1 VVTSSGMNFAA
12 LQRGNTARVT
22 SIESNPETL
31 RLQEMGLTVGTEF
44 QVIKVA
50 PFGDTI
56 EIRLRGYSLCLR
68 KGEANGI
75 ALELVA

>member
-1 VVTSSGMNFAA
+1 MMSFDQ
-12 LQRGNTARVT
+12 LQRNMRARVST
-22 SIESNPETL
+22 IEPNPATL

-44 QVIKVA
+44 SVAKVA

-68 KGEANGI
+68 KCEAAGI
-75 ALELVA
+75 EVELI

>member
-1 VVTSSGMNFAA
+1 MK
-12 LQRGNTARVT
+12 ARVT
-22 SIESNPETL
+22 AIESNPETL

-44 QVIKVA
+44 EVAKIA

-68 KGEANGI
+68 KREADGI
-75 ALELVA
+75 ELELVA

>member
-1 VVTSSGMNFAA
+1 MVTSNRMSFAH
-12 LQRGNTARVT
+12 LQRGNVARVVA
-22 SIESNPETL
+22 IESNPTTL

-44 QVIKVA
+44 SVSKVA

-68 KGEANGI
+68 KCEAEGI
-75 ALELVA
+75 ELEMVA